1 MRAYIFV
8 PKWLEIIIKV
18 IDFIF
23 RILER
28 RW

>member
-1 MRAYIFV
+1 MRVYIFV